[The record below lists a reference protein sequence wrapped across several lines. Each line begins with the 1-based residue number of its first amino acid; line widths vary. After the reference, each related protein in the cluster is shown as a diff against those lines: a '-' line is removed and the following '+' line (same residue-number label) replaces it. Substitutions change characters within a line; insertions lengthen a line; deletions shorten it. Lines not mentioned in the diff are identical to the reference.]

1 MNKISNGIGV
11 SIFLLTFFF
20 INFGDFPFASLLGA
34 SSFLAFHI
42 IFMVILSAMLIG
54 VIVFAICNRRKR
66 IVEVVEFSAPK
77 GVTPADAGYLVDCVL
92 DDKDVSALLVYWAGK
107 KYLKIDEKGDEFV
120 ILKKLKDADD
130 DMKPYEKQL
139 FNTIFAN
146 QTEVDVKELPNKIRP
161 IAVNISSQ
169 IKTENEKKYFR
180 TGVKTASS
188 AFSLGSSILLAFLTF
203 FFGMG
208 EWFSIFCG
216 VVLFAIS
223 TIFSNLATK
232 LYVEN
237 KFKRLV
243 LYIGAIIIF
252 LIFSAIN
259 IFLSFTSLFAL
270 MLVCYATFVCLVTF
284 IVSPLVEY
292 RNKEGRKV
300 LGSLLGLKK
309 YIEIAEKDKMEKLVK
324 ENPEFYYTVLPYA
337 YVLNVSDKWI
347 EQFNFIKQINQK
359 DKKDMSVA
367 LGILAVGMVLGQT
380 TEILGGLM
388 SHPRINS
395 VKNNIKQK

>member
-1 MNKISNGIGV
+1 M
-11 SIFLLTFFF
+11 T
-20 INFGDFPFASLLGA
+20 
-34 SSFLAFHI
+34 
-42 IFMVILSAMLIG
+42 
-54 VIVFAICNRRKR
+54 
-66 IVEVVEFSAPK
+66 
-77 GVTPADAGYLVDCVL
+77 
-92 DDKDVSALLVYWAGK
+92 
-107 KYLKIDEKGDEFV
+107 
-120 ILKKLKDADD
+120 
-130 DMKPYEKQL
+130 
-139 FNTIFAN
+139 
-146 QTEVDVKELPNKIRP
+146 
-161 IAVNISSQ
+161 
-169 IKTENEKKYFR
+169 
-180 TGVKTASS
+180 
-188 AFSLGSSILLAFLTF
+188 
-203 FFGMG
+203 
-208 EWFSIFCG
+208 
-216 VVLFAIS
+216 
-223 TIFSNLATK
+223 
-232 LYVEN
+232 
-237 KFKRLV
+237 
-243 LYIGAIIIF
+243 
-252 LIFSAIN
+252 
-259 IFLSFTSLFAL
+259 
-270 MLVCYATFVCLVTF
+270 LVCYATFVCLVTF